1 MLNLTSSGKPP
12 IDPSLLPPDDP
23 TAAAIDHSISPDRA
37 AAIMRGKEIPCMLH
51 YLANPFPPKL
61 RPVWILN
68 PGSKISY
75 GANEDAYRQWVR
87 FIDSIVHTR
96 AVTHMRNG
104 IIHTGSYDRVR
115 KILTYTK
122 YASIM
127 ITHDGGSRTDKLERA
142 PGQQWLHYKTTE
154 EAVAAYRQI
163 AGLGYVLVSPRLTTG
178 FSFPDDECRFNLIG
192 KAPFPAMD
200 DLVTLI
206 RASIYGDFIPD
217 QVAQIATQACGR
229 GNRHQKDWCENFI
242 LDLAMIPYLG
252 QKRGMLP
259 PDMPIQYWSNPGL
272 PPVLMPV

>member
-23 TAAAIDHSISPDRA
+23 TAEAISQSISPDRA

-51 YLANPFPPKL
+51 YLNNPFPQKL

-68 PGSKISY
+68 PGAKISY
-75 GANEDAYRQWVR
+75 GASEHAYQDWVR
-87 FIDSIVHTR
+87 CIDSILQTR
-96 AVTHMRNG
+96 AVNLVRNG

-115 KILTYTK
+115 KILMYTK
-122 YASIM
+122 HSNLM
-127 ITHDGGSRTDKLERA
+127 ITHDGGRTEKIERA
-142 PGQQWLHYKTTE
+142 PGQGWLHLETAEK
-154 EAVAAYRQI
+154 AVDTYRQL
-163 AGLGYVLVSPRLTTG
+163 AGLGYVIVSPRLTTG
-178 FSFPDDECRFNLIG
+178 FSFPDDECRFNIVS
-192 KAPFPAMD
+192 KAPFPSMD

-206 RASIYGDFIPD
+206 RASIYPDYIPD
-217 QVAQIATQACGR
+217 QVGQIATQACGR

-259 PDMPIQYWSNPGL
+259 PDMPIQYWSSPGL
-272 PPVLMPV
+272 PPVLYP